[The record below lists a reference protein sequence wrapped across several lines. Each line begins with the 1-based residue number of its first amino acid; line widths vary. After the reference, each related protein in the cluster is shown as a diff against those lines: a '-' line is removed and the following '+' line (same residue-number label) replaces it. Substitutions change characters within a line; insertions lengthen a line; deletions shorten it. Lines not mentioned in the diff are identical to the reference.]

1 MAAESLNFESFANE
15 VNQALQHFAPVWLGG
30 NYKGNDSYYFYK
42 KGDLRITYFGCHPGY
57 AQVMWKECQYKKP
70 AIWSAIA
77 EWWLENKDA
86 VTAKTGDKSQVE
98 FNVHSQ
104 DLWAELFRERH
115 GKYPH
120 P

>member
-1 MAAESLNFESFANE
+1 MAAKSLDLKSFATE
-15 VNQALQHFAPVWLGG
+15 VNRALQHFAPAWLEGE
-30 NYKGNDSYYFYK
+30 YEGNDSYYFYK
-42 KGDLRITYFGCHPGY
+42 KGDLRITYFGCY
-57 AQVMWKECQYKKP
+57 SSCAQVRWNGCEYKKP

-77 EWWLENKDA
+77 EWYFENKDV
-86 VTAKTGDKSQVE
+86 VTAKTDDNSQVG

-115 GKYPH
+115 GEYPH